1 MDHEHG
7 PQDRLNRQALL
18 QELGSSLRA
27 ARERH
32 GLSLKDLAAQLHMGP
47 EQLRALEAGDES
59 KLPEPVFVIAQARRL
74 ADALGI
80 DINPLLASLKQPSTL
95 ALTAATGQT
104 QSGDA
109 HRKGGWPVLL
119 LVAAAGMAAVAGIG
133 VFWAWP
139 LLHRP
144 AKPSEARVPALK
156 TSAVPSPP
164 PVTAASL
171 RLRSPQT
178 SWIEVQRSNGTVLF
192 QGNIQGERSFPLAGG
207 LRVKAGRP
215 DLVQASLG
223 NGPARA
229 LGPIELIRW
238 VSFPEPGATAPAP

>member
-7 PQDRLNRQALL
+7 PQDRLSRQALL

-59 KLPEPVFVIAQARRL
+59 NLPEPVFVIAQARRL

-133 VFWAWP
+133 VWAWP

-192 QGNIQGERSFPLAGG
+192 QGNLQGERSFPLAGG

-223 NGPARA
+223 NGPART